1 MSIRRGSERRARTT
15 AETVKDTH
23 VDTTRHAVIGG
34 AKAETTGLVKPG
46 GDRRED
52 HKEVEIQ
59 AETTGLVEPGGDRR
73 GSHKEVEPKV
83 KTEKV
88 ET

>member
-1 MSIRRGSERRARTT
+1 MSIRRGSDHCRDSEG
-15 AETVKDTH
+15 DPC
-23 VDTTRHAVIGG
+23 RHHTAVIGG